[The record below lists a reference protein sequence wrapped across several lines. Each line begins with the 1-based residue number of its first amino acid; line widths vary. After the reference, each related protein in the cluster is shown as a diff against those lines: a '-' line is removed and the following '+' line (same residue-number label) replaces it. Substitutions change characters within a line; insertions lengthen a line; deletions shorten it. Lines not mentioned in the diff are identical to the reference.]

1 MILDTCA
8 LLWIAG
14 GEHNRISKKTLD
26 KIEKAPAVN
35 IVSVIGFEIGLK
47 YRAGKLNLP
56 TTPDEWINLA
66 IEFHQLEVIQL
77 DLEMCVLSSRLPPI
91 HKDPCDRFII
101 AAAQLFGMPVVTT
114 DRRFAE
120 YGIEVLT

>member
-14 GEHNRISKKTLD
+14 GEHSRISKKTLD

-77 DLEMCVLSSRLPPI
+77 DLEMCLLSSRLPPI

>member
-8 LLWIAG
+8 LLWLAG
-14 GEHNRISKKTLD
+14 GERNRISEEALG
-26 KIEKAPAVN
+26 KIEQAPVVN
-35 IVSVIGFEIGLK
+35 IVSITGFEIGLK
-47 YRAGKLNLP
+47 YRVGKLQLA
-56 TTPDEWINLA
+56 TTPSEWINLA

-77 DLEMCVLSSRLPPI
+77 DLEMCLRASELPPI

-101 AAAQLFGMPVVTT
+101 AAAILRGMPVVTT

-120 YGIEVLT
+120 YGVKVLN